1 MASMIEVP
9 FVREHRSSQVPQT
22 QTTCPISDSSLPGFY
37 NSLFFFIL
45 LSLVCGVSGSVGV
58 RKRLHKG
65 LQQSPFPI
73 ISRLDR
79 CVHIRKHFIQNRQY
93 MQRKTR
99 DTDEE
104 NKTGENRPER

>member
-1 MASMIEVP
+1 MYESTDQVKSHKLKQRAP
-9 FVREHRSSQVPQT
+9 FQT
-22 QTTCPISDSSLPGFY
+22 LLCQAFIIVS
-37 NSLFFFIL
+37 FFFIL